1 MSSCLPL
8 MLLGSTF
15 QSEVTSPKPL
25 QSRKEQTSNSNMS
38 SHTSIASVQQAPLHR
53 RFATYEHTAN
63 LHTDHEGSTRSG
75 TKTPRNI
82 STLGY
87 LDYSHSVL
95 LHKIEERKGK
105 KHVPDAGPCSMSL
118 DTLADHEDNHIAT
131 SRSQVSSYSAAGPT
145 GSPEYDQTRNSLD
158 NERLQAQQFSVLIPI
173 LPPQPTRKITIC
185 SQRSQAIGR
194 SRTDTLPDL
203 EMQEMASVLVHG
215 KVYIESLKRRT
226 ARSIEVK
233 VRA

>member
-1 MSSCLPL
+1 

-38 SHTSIASVQQAPLHR
+38 SHTSIASVQRAPLHR

-87 LDYSHSVL
+87 LDYSHSVP
-95 LHKIEERKGK
+95 LHMIEERKGK
-105 KHVPDAGPCSMSL
+105 KHIPDARPFSMSL
-118 DTLADHEDNHIAT
+118 DTLADHEDNSVAT
-131 SRSQVSSYSAAGPT
+131 FRSENSSFPATGPT
-145 GSPEYDQTRNSLD
+145 GSSEYDQGPNSLD
-158 NERLQAQQFSVLIPI
+158 NERLQTPQSSVLIPI
-173 LPPQPTRKITIC
+173 LPPQATRKTALC
-185 SQRSQAIGR
+185 SQRSQTIGR

-203 EMQEMASVLVHG
+203 EMQEMTSVLMHG

-233 VRA
+233 VRN

>member
-1 MSSCLPL
+1 
-8 MLLGSTF
+8 
-15 QSEVTSPKPL
+15 
-25 QSRKEQTSNSNMS
+25 MS
-38 SHTSIASVQQAPLHR
+38 SHTSIASVQQVPLHR

-75 TKTPRNI
+75 TKTSRNI
-82 STLGY
+82 FTPGN
-87 LDYSHSVL
+87 LDYSHSVP

-105 KHVPDAGPCSMSL
+105 KHVPDARPFSMSL

-131 SRSQVSSYSAAGPT
+131 FRSQVSSFSAAGPT
-145 GSPEYDQTRNSLD
+145 DSPEYDQTRNSLD

>member
-25 QSRKEQTSNSNMS
+25 QSRKEQTPNSNMS
-38 SHTSIASVQQAPLHR
+38 SHTSIASVQQVPLHR

-63 LHTDHEGSTRSG
+63 LHTDHEDSTRSG

-87 LDYSHSVL
+87 LDYSHSVP
-95 LHKIEERKGK
+95 LHMIEERKGK
-105 KHVPDAGPCSMSL
+105 KHVPDAGPCSMSF
-118 DTLADHEDNHIAT
+118 DTPANHEDNPVAT
-131 SRSQVSSYSAAGPT
+131 FQSQKSSFTTAGPT
-145 GSPEYDQTRNSLD
+145 GSSGYDQGPNIVD
-158 NERLQAQQFSVLIPI
+158 NERLQTQQSSVLIPI
-173 LPPQPTRKITIC
+173 LPPQPTRKTTLC
-185 SQRSQAIGR
+185 SQRSQTIGR

-203 EMQEMASVLVHG
+203 EMQEMAGVPMYDRI
-215 KVYIESLKRRT
+215 YIQSLKRRSER
-226 ARSIEVK
+226 AIEVK
-233 VRA
+233 IRA